1 MIEGKTST
9 GFTFSIDEKLL
20 NNMELVDALAEVDEN
35 PVAVSKMMDLLFG
48 NQKKQLY
55 DHLRTEDG
63 RVPVEAVINEIMEIF
78 EASGKA
84 GKN

>member
-9 GFTFSIDEKLL
+9 GFEFSIDEKLL
-20 NNMELVDALAEVDEN
+20 NNMELVDAIAEVDEN
-35 PVAVSKMMDLLFG
+35 PVAVSKVMDLLFG
-48 NQKKQLY
+48 IQKKQLY